1 MPRTLYNI
9 DYIEYF
15 IHIMKKWLCHLFSI
29 IVSKNSAKV
38 TEMLSRV
45 WKALVVFYSDE
56 NHLTINP
63 LSKPI
68 TLSQPPPVIL
78 VCDLF

>member
-1 MPRTLYNI
+1 MLYSH
-9 DYIEYF
+9 YEEV
-15 IHIMKKWLCHLFSI
+15 IMSSFFYHCQQKQCKSD
-29 IVSKNSAKV
+29 
-38 TEMLSRV
+38 RD
-45 WKALVVFYSDE
+45 ALVVFYSDE